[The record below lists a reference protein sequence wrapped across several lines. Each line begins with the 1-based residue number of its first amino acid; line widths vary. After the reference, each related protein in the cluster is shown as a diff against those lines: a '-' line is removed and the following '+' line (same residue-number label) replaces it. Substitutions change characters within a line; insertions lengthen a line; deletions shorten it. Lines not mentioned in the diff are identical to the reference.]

1 MSFECVVF
9 NLIAGVALTD
19 KKELADQMPA
29 LHVTT
34 LLAGVL
40 TVVVI
45 DCHLQDLASLRSIY
59 NILSSALTPSF
70 GGRYLAHRRPI
81 LIIHIPQG
89 LVDFTAHRVLRYSH
103 IAIEYSAIISVD
115 QVETWKAMTQKRMD
129 GYAIHNTSAP
139 KKFCNVSKEC
149 KKHAQYLLTMVKV
162 LCTLF
167 TESNICKVQGLS
179 QMCKMGP

>member
-1 MSFECVVF
+1 MSLECVVF
-9 NLIAGVALTD
+9 DLIAGVALTD

-89 LVDFTAHRVLRYSH
+89 LVDFTAHRILRSSH
-103 IAIEYSAIISVD
+103 IVIEYPAPTPVD
-115 QVETWKAMTQKRMD
+115 QVQ
-129 GYAIHNTSAP
+129 H
-139 KKFCNVSKEC
+139 
-149 KKHAQYLLTMVKV
+149 
-162 LCTLF
+162 
-167 TESNICKVQGLS
+167 
-179 QMCKMGP
+179 